1 MVAGTR
7 HRPRRTR
14 HTGGVTEPV
23 DSLRGQLLIAGP
35 ALVDP
40 NFWRTVVLVC
50 AHSPEGALGLV
61 LNRPSPI
68 DALETLPELSE
79 TLASTPPSRLW
90 IGGPVQEQGVVL
102 LADFV
107 DPGESLL
114 IEGDLGLVT
123 DGATLE
129 DLPARTRR
137 LRAFLGHSGWGP
149 GQLDAELERD
159 DWIVA
164 PLSAGDPFAEDAEDL
179 WPHALQSLGGAY
191 ALVARM
197 PADPSMN

>member
-1 MVAGTR
+1 M
-7 HRPRRTR
+7 
-14 HTGGVTEPV
+14 TEPV
-23 DSLRGQLLIAGP
+23 ETLRGKLLIAGP
-35 ALVDP
+35 TLVDP
-40 NFWRTVVLVC
+40 NFRRTVVLVC
-50 AHSPEGALGLV
+50 AHSSEGALGLV

-68 DALETLPELSE
+68 DALEALPELGE
-79 TLASTPPSRLW
+79 TLASTPPPRLW
-90 IGGPVQEQGVVL
+90 VGGPVQEQGVVL

-137 LRAFLGHSGWGP
+137 LRAFLGHAGWGA

-164 PLSAGDPFAEDAEDL
+164 PLEAGDPFSDEAETL
-179 WPHALQSLGGAY
+179 WVTALEELGGQY

-197 PADPSMN
+197 PDDPSMN